1 MKKKILIVGKNSF
14 VGANLYKKLKNVF
27 LVKIVDYKSFF
38 KIATDELSSI
48 NTIINCSISKDY
60 VYKKYLVKNDRD
72 FEIFQK
78 VKKFKCKMI
87 FLSSRKVYLPGDDLT
102 EHSKLKPTC
111 NYSKN
116 KLKTEKALNFN
127 LKKKVLILRITN
139 LVGIDN
145 SKFKK
150 KKIHQT
156 FADTF
161 FYYIKKNIIFDNYSD
176 YKDFLSIDK
185 FCEIVKILIMKDA
198 YGIYN
203 VSIGQKIYLNDLI
216 EWLNTYNLK
225 KPKTIIRK
233 KKYTSDLFF
242 LNNYKLMK
250 KIDINNSVL
259 QLKNDCKKISKL
271 YFDNK

>member
-1 MKKKILIVGKNSF
+1 
-14 VGANLYKKLKNVF
+14 
-27 LVKIVDYKSFF
+27 
-38 KIATDELSSI
+38 
-48 NTIINCSISKDY
+48 
-60 VYKKYLVKNDRD
+60 
-72 FEIFQK
+72 
-78 VKKFKCKMI
+78 
-87 FLSSRKVYLPGDDLT
+87 
-102 EHSKLKPTC
+102 
-111 NYSKN
+111 
-116 KLKTEKALNFN
+116 
-127 LKKKVLILRITN
+127 
-139 LVGIDN
+139 
-145 SKFKK
+145 
-150 KKIHQT
+150 
-156 FADTF
+156 
-161 FYYIKKNIIFDNYSD
+161 
-176 YKDFLSIDK
+176 
-185 FCEIVKILIMKDA
+185 MKDA